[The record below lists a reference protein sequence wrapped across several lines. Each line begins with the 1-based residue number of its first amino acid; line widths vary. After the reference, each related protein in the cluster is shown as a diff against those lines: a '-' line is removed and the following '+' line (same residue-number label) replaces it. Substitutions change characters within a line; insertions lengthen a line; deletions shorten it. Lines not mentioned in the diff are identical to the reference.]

1 MRNHGPKN
9 PAQAADLVGRRCAH
23 VLDYIG
29 KPLQR
34 PDGTPVTLTRN
45 GLDFVVIIGDQV
57 VSQTS
62 DNAQTCYVLNQ
73 AEVGLSV

>member
-1 MRNHGPKN
+1 MTTRNTLRKPLIWSVFG
-9 PAQAADLVGRRCAH
+9 GAH
-23 VLDYIG
+23 VLDYIDR
-29 KPLQR
+29 PLQT

-45 GLDFVVIIGDQV
+45 GLHFVVTIGDQV
-57 VSQTS
+57 VSQTG

>member
-1 MRNHGPKN
+1 MTT
-9 PAQAADLVGRRCAH
+9 RRPLHKPLIWSVFGGAH

-34 PDGTPVTLTRN
+34 PDGTPVALTRS
-45 GLDFVVIIGDQV
+45 GLDFVVIIGGKV

-73 AEVGLSV
+73 TEAGLSV

>member
-1 MRNHGPKN
+1 MTT
-9 PAQAADLVGRRCAH
+9 RRTLHKPLIWSVFGGAH

-29 KPLQR
+29 KPLQT

-45 GLDFVVIIGDQV
+45 GLDFVVTIGGQV
-57 VSQTS
+57 ISQTS
-62 DNAQTCYVLNQ
+62 DNAQACYVLNQ